1 MKKSFLVPL
10 IVGFALGL
18 LFSWVLNM
26 DNGETNQPQSQNQEQ
41 VAQVDESNVP
51 GDERQEDGEGNEGEM
66 DVEAPEDAEVVYELD
81 PDASTLE
88 WAAYRFTG
96 SGHTGTVDIADGYM
110 AYTDDALMQ
119 GAFVIDMT
127 SITESKNNEQFLKHI
142 RSDDFFTVDQY
153 PTSTLVVND
162 VVTQNGTS
170 TVDGELTI
178 RGITN
183 EVSFP
188 ASIERTEDELKASA
202 EFDIDRT
209 KWGVVYDS
217 GSIFKQLGDRAIE
230 DNITYTLDME
240 LDRVDE

>member
-18 LFSWVLNM
+18 LFSWVINI

-41 VAQVDESNVP
+41 VTQVDESNVS
-51 GDERQEDGEGNEGEM
+51 GDEQQEDGEGNEGEM
-66 DVEAPEDAEVVYELD
+66 DVEAPEDAGVVYELD
-81 PDASTLE
+81 SDASTLE

-110 AYTDDALMQ
+110 AYTDDALMR

-127 SITESKNNEQFLKHI
+127 SITESENNEQFLKHI
-142 RSDDFFTVDQY
+142 RSDDFFTVDRH
-153 PTSTLVVND
+153 PTSTLVVSD

-202 EFDIDRT
+202 EFEIDRT